1 MSNPKSYVILKGHI
15 NIFNNFIWAYKS
27 NTDVIAGNNKMVLI
41 YDSDG
46 NDKTKS
52 L

>member
-1 MSNPKSYVILKGHI
+1 
-15 NIFNNFIWAYKS
+15 
-27 NTDVIAGNNKMVLI
+27 MVLI

-52 L
+52 LWSIKLLNLSKLLNGEMVIDE